1 MLSKKQLALLSI
13 GTSLTFWDIFNVPY
27 IENYASVNLGEI
39 SSTLILSAE
48 MIGYFVGGLFNG
60 YIAMKFG
67 RKKGLILSM
76 LLISL
81 GSLLGLLSINYLQLV
96 LAEFIIGIG
105 IEGEIAV
112 LPAYV
117 AEMSPYTSRGRA
129 IGFTTMSGFL
139 MSLVVGPI
147 AVILGEKFWRL
158 LFIPSLLLASISA
171 VYRTRLSES
180 KMWIEKKGERFKWD
194 NTVVLFII
202 IWFMSYFTGYSLF
215 ATPIFEFLSSH
226 GFSNNSVA
234 FTYIL
239 YGDPIG
245 VVVASLLNDN
255 IERKYSSSMPNL
267 LTAILMIVWPFVPSV
282 AFLPVGFAI
291 MFLQGFKFPTMYSY
305 TAENLSTKIRT
316 LGYGIA
322 DGIGHLG
329 GALGPIVYAFSAGYF
344 GVNYATMLVG
354 SVSIISA
361 IIILI
366 YGLITTGLPL
376 EKLKG

>member
-13 GTSLTFWDIFNVPY
+13 GASLTFWDIFNVPY
-27 IENYASVNLGEI
+27 IENYASADIGEV

-60 YIAMKFG
+60 YIAMKYG

-96 LAEFIIGIG
+96 LAEFIIGVG
-105 IEGEIAV
+105 IEGEISV
-112 LPAYV
+112 LPAYI

-147 AVILGEKFWRL
+147 AVILGEEFWRL
-158 LFIPSLLLASISA
+158 LFVPSLVLSLISM
-171 VYRTRLSES
+171 VYRVRLPES
-180 KMWIEKKGERFKWD
+180 KMWVQKREDKFKWD
-194 NTVVLFII
+194 NTVILFLI

-215 ATPIFEFLSSH
+215 ATPIFQFLGSH
-226 GFSNNSVA
+226 GFSNTSIA

-239 YGDPIG
+239 YGDPVG
-245 VVVASLLNDN
+245 VVVASLLNDS

-267 LTAILMIVWPFVPSV
+267 LTAVLMAIWPFTPST

-329 GALGPIVYAFSAGYF
+329 GAVGPIVYALSTSYL
-344 GVNYATMLVG
+344 GVNYATMIVG
-354 SVSIISA
+354 SVSVISA
-361 IIILI
+361 ILILL
-366 YGLITTGLPL
+366 YGLVTTGLPL
-376 EKLKG
+376 ERLKG